1 MKTRMLTPV
10 HLEPTTAWQRLTQ
23 QDRRRMTVPELIDAM
38 GTLYVL
44 HPQHCK
50 PHEKVP
56 LPQVPLR
63 NLVKDPY
70 PEYSIPD
77 IHSFWGLIAAVT
89 RMVLR

>member
-23 QDRRRMTVPELIDAM
+23 QDRRRMTVPQLIEAM
-38 GTLYVL
+38 GPL
-44 HPQHCK
+44 HVHHPDYK
-50 PHEKVP
+50 PHGRVP

-77 IHSFWGLIAAVT
+77 IHSFWGLIAAVAK
-89 RMVLR
+89 MVLR